1 MNHALIMKKL
11 QIKPFVFLLIAAF
24 GFTSCEVYD
33 DYGPVVQQEYRAV
46 RFFDGIEVPAN
57 VTVILTQGTGR
68 DIIVEA
74 DNNTL
79 FSVETYVRKNT
90 LIINKI
96 GGWSSPVKLYVQVPD
111 LVYIST
117 AGNGEVYGETVW
129 DVRDIDLRVNG
140 NGCINM
146 EINARREIDAR
157 VAGSGKIFL
166 EGDSRNVYYEVT
178 GSGIIQGFNLLS
190 NRGIVSMAGS
200 GSCELTALDILD
212 GDISGNGVVYFR
224 GYPSIKTRITGNGD
238 LFDAN

>member
-1 MNHALIMKKL
+1 MKKL
-11 QIKPFVFLLIAAF
+11 QIKSFVFLIIAAF
-24 GFTSCEVYD
+24 GFISCEVYD
-33 DYGPVVQQEYRAV
+33 DYGPVVEQEYRAV

-79 FSVETYVRKNT
+79 FSVETYVRKKT

-96 GGWSSPVKLYVQVPD
+96 GSWSSLVKLYIQVPD

-117 AGNGEVYGETVW
+117 TGNGEVYGETVW
-129 DVRDIDLRVNG
+129 DVHDIDLRVNG
-140 NGCINM
+140 NGCIDM
-146 EINARREIDAR
+146 EINARDIDAR
-157 VAGSGKIFL
+157 IAGSGKIFL
-166 EGDSRNVYYEVT
+166 EGGSRTVYYEVT

-190 NRGIVSMAGS
+190 NHGIVSMAGS

-212 GDISGNGVVYFR
+212 VDISGNGVVYFR